1 MKPKPDFDPDWTYP
15 SLSPRRL
22 WPFKSIRQ
30 LMVAV
35 AAVGMLLAASV
46 TLARQPTSSIIFWDP
61 GRAPASAV
69 PPRLAFYPA
78 LETETATEGLVIA
91 CPVDDQQ
98 PFEVP
103 DDPSR
108 PIAGT
113 APGSIDP
120 KMVIMAPKS
129 IDPKMVVR
137 APAWIDPK
145 MVFTP
150 GGVAGQAELGQ
161 LPAEGQPEIAPGVT
175 PYYDFVPIPDGSS
188 PPAKMPRYK
197 VVPDPDGSSPP
208 AKTPRYKLV
217 PDPDGSLPPAKRPK
231 YKAVPDPDGSS
242 PPAKRPR
249 YKLVPVPDGSSG
261 SGKEQRRPRERSQ

>member
-1 MKPKPDFDPDWTYP
+1 MKPKPDIDPDWMYP

-61 GRAPASAV
+61 GRVPASAV

-78 LETETATEGLVIA
+78 PETAAAGLVIA

-98 PFEVP
+98 PFVIP

-108 PIAGT
+108 PLARIA
-113 APGSIDP
+113 PESFHP
-120 KMVIMAPKS
+120 KTVIMAPES

-150 GGVAGQAELGQ
+150 GGAAGQAGLGQ
-161 LPAEGQPEIAPGVT
+161 LPAEGLPEIAPGVT
-175 PYYDFVPIPDGSS
+175 PYYDLVPIPDGSS

-197 VVPDPDGSSPP
+197 LIPDPDGSSPP
-208 AKTPRYKLV
+208 AKTPRYKV
-217 PDPDGSLPPAKRPK
+217 
-231 YKAVPDPDGSS
+231 VPDPDGSS

-249 YKLVPVPDGSSG
+249 YKLFPVPDGSSG
-261 SGKEQRRPRERSQ
+261 SGKERRRPRERSQ